1 MALPVSPSKGFAFT
15 IGLLFIAYII
25 GADAACSSVAS
36 VFGDA
41 DIASKLGA
49 MIRQLNPRE
58 VKQSD
63 LPIAR

>member
-1 MALPVSPSKGFAFT
+1 MAYALT
-15 IGLLFIAYII
+15 IFVVLYTG
-25 GADAACSSVAS
+25 GASAACTSVAS

-58 VKQSD
+58 VKTSD
-63 LPIAR
+63 LPVTR